1 MQIVVAAFF
10 QFIFKMHQAE
20 QNVHS
25 AFDFLPPTPKN
36 GGIFCF
42 IFYHFSLI
50 RLSEDKRKKK
60 LVISG
65 FKSVRRE
72 QKARLF

>member
-1 MQIVVAAFF
+1 MCVYLTKENKSLTKCKSSLRLFF

-36 GGIFCF
+36 GGILCF

-50 RLSEDKRKKK
+50 RLSEDKRNKN
-60 LVISG
+60 
-65 FKSVRRE
+65 
-72 QKARLF
+72 